1 MKFKRTPVLLL
12 MILTLYACQ
21 KKVECVTK
29 MKFDKSLWL
38 KNQKRDCYRDRE
50 KMLYNFLDTHKIK
63 GLKYSEIVK
72 LLGTTEIV
80 STSHS
85 THLRYIVTTKKDSTI
100 EKKYSTELL
109 ISLDK
114 DSIVQSY
121 MVALRDKNDK

>member
-21 KKVECVTK
+21 KKIECVTK

>member
-21 KKVECVTK
+21 NKVECVTK